1 MRSHHTGLGHKQ
13 ELGHKQGNE
22 ASFGECHPIRFTL
35 RIMSIFMSETENPGC
50 LGFLFRLFGS
60 KPEDTKGAPTFPYRV
75 RDDFLSPAE
84 ASFYRVLL
92 TALNG
97 QALVC
102 PKVGLSDIFF
112 VTRPH
117 ENRIAF
123 NRIAQKHVD
132 FLVCDLTS
140 LRPLFG
146 IELDDASHA
155 RADRQERDRFVE
167 QVFTAASLPLLRVP
181 VQRGYSLQEL
191 SARIE
196 PLLKGIAAPVVSLTP
211 VRSELSPKTEKTSV
225 TPLCL
230 KCDVPMTLRTST
242 QGERAGQQ
250 FYGCPNYPKCRETRP
265 L

>member
-1 MRSHHTGLGHKQ
+1 
-13 ELGHKQGNE
+13 
-22 ASFGECHPIRFTL
+22 
-35 RIMSIFMSETENPGC
+35 MSTSENPGC
-50 LGFLFRLFGS
+50 LGFLLRLFRS
-60 KPEDTKGAPTFPYRV
+60 KPEDTKEAPTFPYRT

-117 ENRIAF
+117 ENRVAS

-132 FLVCDLTS
+132 FLVCNTTNLK
-140 LRPLFG
+140 PLFG

-155 RADRQERDRFVE
+155 RKDRQARDEFVE
-167 QVFTAASLPLLRVP
+167 KVFAAASMPLLRVP
-181 VQRGYSLQEL
+181 VQRGYTIEEL

-196 PLLKGIAAPVVSLTP
+196 PLLKGPVVP
-211 VRSELSPKTEKTSV
+211 IVASV
-225 TPLCL
+225 TAGNKPSSGMGETLTTLLCP
-230 KCDVPMTLRTST
+230 KCDVPMVLRTSSR
-242 QGERAGQQ
+242 GDRAGQQ
-250 FYGCPNYPKCRETRP
+250 FYGCPNYAKCRETAP
-265 L
+265 V